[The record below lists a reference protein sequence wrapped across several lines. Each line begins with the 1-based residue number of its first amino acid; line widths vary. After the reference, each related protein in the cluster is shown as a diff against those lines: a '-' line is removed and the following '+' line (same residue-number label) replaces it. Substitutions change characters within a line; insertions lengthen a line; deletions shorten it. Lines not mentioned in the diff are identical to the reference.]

1 VFNFKEKSQMVR
13 KLGLMLVVSSIIFA
27 GCEQCKMAGGKAPC
41 KEGWQSLFDGK
52 TLNGWKA
59 SENKGTFTVSDGM
72 IVVHGERSHLFYVGP
87 VADAN
92 FTNFEF
98 KADVMTK
105 PGANSG
111 MYIHTAYQET
121 DWPKKGYEVQVN
133 NTHSD
138 WKKTGSLYD
147 VENVRQPP
155 SKDDEW
161 FTQHIIVRGKR
172 IIIKVNSITTVDW
185 TEPENF
191 SSEGWPG
198 RRLSSGTVALQG
210 HDPKSIVYY
219 KNIMVKILPP
229 GAPKKLKAV
238 VLTGG
243 HDFEHEPFFSLF
255 KGYSDIEYVEAV
267 QKDHSEIFEDISK
280 WDYDV
285 IVLFNMT
292 QNISPKRQE
301 NLIKLL
307 NRGVGVVALHHS
319 IGSFQ
324 EWPQY
329 PKIIGSKY
337 YLKETTEGGVTH
349 AAATYKHDVD
359 FKVHIENTKH
369 PITRNLG
376 DFAAHDEIYKNCGF
390 EKDNQVLLTTDQPD
404 SDKPLGWVRQY
415 GKAKV
420 CCIQVGHGTSVFAD
434 PTYRQLVARAIRW
447 SAGRLD

>member
-1 VFNFKEKSQMVR
+1 MAR

-27 GCEQCKMAGGKAPC
+27 GCQQSGLAGEKAAGK
-41 KEGWQSLFDGK
+41 EEWQSLFDGK

-59 SENKGTFTVSDGM
+59 SENKGTFTVRDGM
-72 IVVHGERSHLFYVGP
+72 IVVHGNRSHLFYVGP

-98 KADVMTK
+98 KADVMTE
-105 PGANSG
+105 PGSNSG

-121 DWPKKGYEVQVN
+121 DWPRKGYEVQVN

-155 SKDDEW
+155 SKDNEW

-172 IIIKVNSITTVDW
+172 IVIKVNGITTVDW

-198 RRLSSGTVALQG
+198 RRLSSGTFALQG

-219 KNIMVKILPP
+219 KNIMVKVLPP
-229 GAPKKLKAV
+229 GAPKKIKAV
-238 VLTGG
+238 VVTGG

-255 KGYSDIEYVEAV
+255 KGYSDIECVEAV
-267 QKDHSEIFEDISK
+267 QKNDSEIFEDISK

-285 IVLFNMT
+285 IVLYNMT
-292 QNISPKRQE
+292 QKMSPQRQQ
-301 NLIKLL
+301 NFLALL

-319 IGSFQ
+319 MGSFQ
-324 EWPQY
+324 DWSQY
-329 PKIIGSKY
+329 RKIIGTRY
-337 YLKETTEGGVTH
+337 YLKPWEEGGVKYEGS
-349 AAATYKHDVD
+349 TYKHDID
-359 FKVHIENTKH
+359 MNVHIADLKY
-369 PITRNLG
+369 PITRNMD
-376 DFAAHDEIYKNCGF
+376 DFAINDEAYKGCGF
-390 EKDNQVLLTTDQPD
+390 EKDNRVLLTTDHPD
-404 SDKPLGWVRQY
+404 SDKTIGWVRKC
-415 GKAKV
+415 GKSNI
-420 CCIQVGHGTSVFAD
+420 CCIQLGHGPPGYTNQN
-434 PTYRQLVARAIRW
+434 YRTLVVRAIRW
-447 SAGRLD
+447 SAGKLD

>member
-1 VFNFKEKSQMVR
+1 MAR
-13 KLGLMLVVSSIIFA
+13 RLGLMLMVSCIILAGFQQGGFA
-27 GCEQCKMAGGKAPC
+27 EEKAAGKEGSPAARMAG
-41 KEGWQSLFDGK
+41 WQTLFDGK

-59 SENKGTFTVSDGM
+59 SENKGTFTVRDGM

-87 VADAN
+87 VADTN

-111 MYIHTAYQET
+111 IYFHTTYQET

-155 SKDDEW
+155 SKDNEW

-172 IIIKVNSITTVDW
+172 IIIKVNGITTVDW

-198 RRLSSGTVALQG
+198 RRLSSGTFALQG
-210 HDPKSIVYY
+210 HDPKSIVYF

-238 VLTGG
+238 VVTGG

-267 QKDHSEIFEDISK
+267 QKDHSELFEDISK

-301 NLIKLL
+301 NFIKLL
-307 NRGVGVVALHHS
+307 NCGVGVVALHHS

-359 FKVHIENTKH
+359 FAVHIENTKH

-376 DFAAHDEIYKNCGF
+376 DFKAHDEIYKNCGF
-390 EKDNQVLLTTDQPD
+390 EKDNQVLLTTDEAS
-404 SDKPLGWVRQY
+404 SDKTIGWVRQF

-420 CCIQVGHGTSVFAD
+420 CCIQVGHGPSVYAD
-434 PTYRQLVARAIRW
+434 PTYRQIVARAIRW